1 MCYWPS
7 VARSCSRNASHAG
20 EKILRLFHATTEPVV
35 RAGFTLDD
43 IAGLAEGARIAEP
56 FTVTFPSDGGSRMV
70 TDPRKVLDW
79 ARRVA
84 ALA

>member
-1 MCYWPS
+1 MAQAPAVRTLLS
-7 VARSCSRNASHAG
+7 SREWNDKVVVPFSACAG
-20 EKILRLFHATTEPVV
+20 W
-35 RAGFTLDD
+35 AGSTLDD

-56 FTVTFPSDGGSRMV
+56 FTVTFASDGGSRMV

>member
-1 MCYWPS
+1 MAQALAVRTLLSSREWNDKVVVPFS
-7 VARSCSRNASHAG
+7 VCAG
-20 EKILRLFHATTEPVV
+20 W
-35 RAGFTLDD
+35 AGSTLDD

-79 ARRVA
+79 AGRVA